1 MAAATSGAVLNGLGS
16 SFLSGGKRSQTL
28 LATAIGGKVGVAA
41 VSPRRLIVVAAA
53 APKKSWL
60 PGVRGGGNFVDPEW
74 LDGSLPGD
82 YGFDPLGLGKDPAFL
97 KWYRE
102 AELIHGR
109 WAMTAVLGIFVGQAW
124 SGVPWFE
131 AGADPNAIAPFSF
144 GTLLGTQLL
153 LMGWVESKRWVDFF
167 NPDSQSVE
175 WATPWSRT
183 AENFSNATG
192 EQGYPGGKFF
202 DPLSFAGTIQNGVY
216 IPDIDKLERL
226 KLAEIK
232 HARIA
237 MLAMLIFYFEA
248 GQGKTPLGA
257 LGFLVS
263 VILIT
268 KVSPAITGFRNRTL
282 SIPAKKKLSREPPT
296 SGCNMTKPP
305 TCAIAC
311 SKRPHMQRPGS
322 KLHYDLEQ
330 FSTSTIRT
338 PGMMGLSGKCPG
350 KKLSFIVTFFMATAE
365 TPGVYSITLSTR
377 RKGNLNKENGALAAS
392 EEQNAVVFLKG
403 GWDLVLGNLTSE
415 ILGLDGA
422 EIGETKV
429 LESKVLEKVEA
440 AIGFQ

>member
-1 MAAATSGAVLNGLGS
+1 MAAATSSAVLNGFGS
-16 SFLSGGKRSQTL
+16 HFLV
-28 LATAIGGKVGVAA
+28 IVA
-41 VSPRRLIVVAAA
+41 VAA
-53 APKKSWL
+53 APKKSWI
-60 PGVRGGGNFVDPEW
+60 PAVKGGGNFIDPEW

-109 WAMTAVLGIFVGQAW
+109 WAMAAVVGIFIGQAW

-144 GTLLGTQLL
+144 GSLLGTQLL

-183 AENFSNATG
+183 AENFGNSTG

-202 DPLSFAGTIQNGVY
+202 DPLGFAGTIKDGVY
-216 IPDIDKLERL
+216 IPDTDKLERL
-226 KLAEIK
+226 KLTEIK

-257 LGFLVS
+257 LGFLIS

-268 KVSPAITGFRNRTL
+268 KVSPAITGFLNRTL
-282 SIPAKKKLSREPPT
+282 SIPAKKKFSREPPT
-296 SGCNMTKPP
+296 SGCNITKPP

-311 SKRPHMQRPGS
+311 IKDNSTEP
-322 KLHYDLEQ
+322 LENY
-330 FSTSTIRT
+330 RH
-338 PGMMGLSGKCPG
+338 PA
-350 KKLSFIVTFFMATAE
+350 V
-365 TPGVYSITLSTR
+365 
-377 RKGNLNKENGALAAS
+377 NLNAKALS
-392 EEQNAVVFLKG
+392 WVG
-403 GWDLVLGNLTSE
+403 TY
-415 ILGLDGA
+415 
-422 EIGETKV
+422 
-429 LESKVLEKVEA
+429 
-440 AIGFQ
+440 AIR

>member
-16 SFLSGGKRSQTL
+16 SFLSGGSRSQTL
-28 LATAIGGKVGVAA
+28 LATSIGGKVGVA

-60 PGVRGGGNFVDPEW
+60 PGVRGGGNLVDPEW

-82 YGFDPLGLGKDPAFL
+82 FGFDPLGLGKDPAFL

-109 WAMTAVLGIFVGQAW
+109 WAMAAVLGIFVGQAW

-144 GTLLGTQLL
+144 GSLLGTQLI

-175 WATPWSRT
+175 WATPWSKT
-183 AENFSNATG
+183 AENFANATG

-202 DPLSFAGTIQNGVY
+202 DPLGFAGTLKDGVY
-216 IPDIDKLERL
+216 IPDTEKLERL

-257 LGFLVS
+257 LGL
-263 VILIT
+263 
-268 KVSPAITGFRNRTL
+268 
-282 SIPAKKKLSREPPT
+282 
-296 SGCNMTKPP
+296 
-305 TCAIAC
+305 
-311 SKRPHMQRPGS
+311 
-322 KLHYDLEQ
+322 
-330 FSTSTIRT
+330 
-338 PGMMGLSGKCPG
+338 
-350 KKLSFIVTFFMATAE
+350 
-365 TPGVYSITLSTR
+365 
-377 RKGNLNKENGALAAS
+377 
-392 EEQNAVVFLKG
+392 
-403 GWDLVLGNLTSE
+403 
-415 ILGLDGA
+415 
-422 EIGETKV
+422 
-429 LESKVLEKVEA
+429 
-440 AIGFQ
+440 